1 MEPRDFLYSV
11 SLFFI
16 NERMSGETH
25 GLCLL
30 GIVQVVRC
38 AISSKVGVMAV
49 ARATVDDSRE
59 IVEIMSSGAM
69 DKFSAEHV

>member
-1 MEPRDFLYSV
+1 MEPRDFLYAV

-16 NERMSGETH
+16 NERMSGETQ

-30 GIVQVVRC
+30 GIVQVVR
-38 AISSKVGVMAV
+38 AAASSKLDVMVV

-59 IVEIMSSGAM
+59 IGEFMTAGAM
-69 DKFSAEHV
+69 NKFSAKHV